1 MSPKYIKIEKKL
13 LFYSISQYYFFDQTN
28 GILVTP
34 MIFLPI
40 KRKKKKKKKNIP
52 EAVTPVRCHVYMVK
66 YLISKLVNVLHTYKT
81 KLPHT
86 SFSWASWEMPSVRV
100 VKSWHN
106 LLLIS
111 TSGSWEIQLGRTWQ
125 IVQALAHPSISPV
138 DPNNTHHELHWF

>member
-1 MSPKYIKIEKKL
+1 MLRASSTCVQNVITFRQAVLWDAIESSWKKKNKKKANGYNRCQYTLCMSPKYIKIEKKL

-40 KRKKKKKKKNIP
+40 KRKKKKKKNP
-52 EAVTPVRCHVYMVK
+52 EAVTPVKCHVHMVK

-86 SFSWASWEMPSVRV
+86 SFS
-100 VKSWHN
+100 
-106 LLLIS
+106 
-111 TSGSWEIQLGRTWQ
+111 
-125 IVQALAHPSISPV
+125 
-138 DPNNTHHELHWF
+138 